1 MASLSESGLCQPALA
16 SHAYR
21 NAVNSN
27 ELFEDLA
34 DDGHPE
40 AQNNLAVMYMNGQG
54 TDVDYE
60 EAAEL
65 LQKSADQ
72 GVTAAMFHLGI
83 LYLYG
88 KGVDQDLDKAGSL
101 LTEACDKNLNVAC
114 EKLELFQ

>member
-1 MASLSESGLCQPALA
+1 
-16 SHAYR
+16 
-21 NAVNSN
+21 
-27 ELFEDLA
+27 
-34 DDGHPE
+34 
-40 AQNNLAVMYMNGQG
+40 MYMNGQG